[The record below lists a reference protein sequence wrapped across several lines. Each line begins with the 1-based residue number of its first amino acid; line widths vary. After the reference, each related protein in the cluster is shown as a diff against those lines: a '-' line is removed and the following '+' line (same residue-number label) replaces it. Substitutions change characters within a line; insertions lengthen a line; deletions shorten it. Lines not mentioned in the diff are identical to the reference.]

1 MKKQTQTLSPL
12 WLCGKTNYRI
22 GNKMKTKIFSLI
34 AACTILLSAL
44 PSFGFQ
50 ATFTPRISVNEEYTD
65 NLLLSDKNKEHDYIT
80 TISPSFTAEILGKN
94 NGASIFYS
102 PSHSFYDRHSENN
115 TWRHKARFSGWAELS
130 KNTRLD
136 VSDSFLRTEDP
147 LTDADIVALRAE
159 DAFVQIDNTIRRSRD
174 TYYTNSAAVNLTHKF
189 GETDSFKLGYVHSIL
204 KNEDPGIEDNTRH
217 NPSIGMTYW
226 FIPQWG
232 FDANVSYTKGEYDT
246 SDDLNKW
253 SGRPKLVHKFTRQFE
268 GFVGYG
274 HEVMDY
280 KGETEDYRTYN
291 PFMGFNYAIA
301 EDTSISGDVGYFIH
315 DNKSSD
321 DDSGLTANMSLGKTF
336 KRGSLN
342 LKGSSGH
349 DEANFGAENLGYS
362 KFYEAGGS
370 ASYELTRHIS
380 GNIFGSFR
388 ESKYKALASDRKDQ
402 NTRCGLG
409 LTIKPLTWMA
419 IGLNYT
425 YRSVNSTLDEN
436 DYEENRGLI
445 SITLSPSHPFRK
457 K

>member
-1 MKKQTQTLSPL
+1 
-12 WLCGKTNYRI
+12 
-22 GNKMKTKIFSLI
+22 MKTVKISFI
-34 AACTILLSAL
+34 VTILCLFASF
-44 PSFGFQ
+44 SFGFQ

-65 NLLLSDKNKEHDYIT
+65 NLFLSDKNKEHDYIT
-80 TISPSFTAEILGKN
+80 TISPGFTIEALGKN
-94 NGASIFYS
+94 SGATVSYD
-102 PSHSFYDRHSENN
+102 PSYSFYDRYSEKDA
-115 TWRHKARFSGWAELS
+115 WRHNARFSGWADLS

-159 DAFVQIDNTIRRSRD
+159 DAFVQIDNTIRRSRN

-189 GETDSFKLGYVHSIL
+189 GETDFFKLGYVNTIL
-204 KNEDPGIEDNTRH
+204 ENDDETIQDNVMH
-217 NPSIGMTYW
+217 NPSMGLTYW

-232 FDANVSYTKGEYDT
+232 FDAKVSYTKGEYDA

-253 SGRPKLVHKFTRQFE
+253 SGRLKLVHKFTRQFE

-274 HEVMDY
+274 NEVVDY

-291 PFMGFNYAIA
+291 PFMGFNYAIT

-321 DDSGLTANMSLGKTF
+321 DDSGLTANMGLGKTF

-342 LKGSSGH
+342 LRGSCGY
-349 DEANFGAENLGYS
+349 DEANFGAENLGYN

-388 ESKYKALASDRKDQ
+388 ESKYKALASDRRDQ

-409 LTIKPLTWMA
+409 LTIKLLPWMA
-419 IGLNYT
+419 IGVNYT
-425 YRSVNSTLDEN
+425 YRLFDSTLAGN

-445 SITLSPSHPFRK
+445 SITLSPSRPFRTSQH
-457 K
+457 